1 MNSVSNP
8 ERPRIFGIS
17 GLFVKLDVKSEMDH
31 VAVLN
36 DVLFAFQAPFARV
49 FGSVLTVIVY
59 EVLIGRYFCS
69 YEPLLEVGVDDCGGL
84 WGCGALLYCPGS
96 NLLHTSGEI
105 GL

>member
-17 GLFVKLDVKSEMDH
+17 GVFVKLDVKSEMDH
-31 VAVLN
+31 VAVLD

-59 EVLIGRYFCS
+59 EVLIGTLF
-69 YEPLLEVGVDDCGGL
+69 LLL
-84 WGCGALLYCPGS
+84 
-96 NLLHTSGEI
+96 
-105 GL
+105 